1 MFRQWGIAL
10 LRAHIKMRIRCGR
23 EFANLTLDRFKP
35 AEMQIYAILYGISN
49 VFLVGIQHA
58 PLINIM
64 EIDFLYVKFAIL
76 VKN

>member
-1 MFRQWGIAL
+1 
-10 LRAHIKMRIRCGR
+10 MRLGCGR
-23 EFANLTLDRFKP
+23 EFANLNLDRLKQ

-64 EIDFLYVKFAIL
+64 EIEFMYVKFAIF
-76 VKN
+76 V